1 MLDAAISAREL
12 DLSRQEAGKDYSI
25 GDLAAEITFVT
36 GFSAP
41 ASSGG
46 KIAPQFAETVQK
58 ELQDAK
64 AGRFLIYITE
74 NTCVPEIE
82 RVCDF
87 VLRGAGIVSETHAGA
102 CAALL
107 SGASTSVHRVFDE
120 NCERLDRVKTIFDV
134 MQQDRKIALL
144 SLNNSAPDIMFRW
157 RLLDYY
163 SLRTGELIYQNVK
176 ALIKEDIMDG
186 IVCFMGKE
194 TLEEAL
200 TRFPEAAALADEY
213 WKDRNRVLVHVSSSE
228 QGLFTVHGFQVRR
241 GKKGE

>member
-1 MLDAAISAREL
+1 MLDPIISAREL
-12 DLSRQEAGKDYSI
+12 NLSRQEADRDYSI
-25 GDLAAEITFVT
+25 GDLAAEITSVT
-36 GFSAP
+36 GFPAP

-46 KIAPQFAETVQK
+46 RIAPQFAETVQK

-64 AGRFLIYITE
+64 AERFLIYITE
-74 NTCVPEIE
+74 NNCGPEIE
-82 RVCDF
+82 GVCDF
-87 VLRGAGIVSETHAGA
+87 VLRGAGIVAETHAGA
-102 CAALL
+102 CASLL
-107 SGASTSVHRVFDE
+107 SGASPSVHRVFDD

-134 MQQDRKIALL
+134 MQRDRKIALL
-144 SLNNSAPDIMFRW
+144 SLNNSAPDLLFRW

-163 SLRTGELIYQNVK
+163 SLRTGGIIYQNVK
-176 ALIKEDIMDG
+176 ALIREDIMDG

-194 TLEEAL
+194 TREEAL